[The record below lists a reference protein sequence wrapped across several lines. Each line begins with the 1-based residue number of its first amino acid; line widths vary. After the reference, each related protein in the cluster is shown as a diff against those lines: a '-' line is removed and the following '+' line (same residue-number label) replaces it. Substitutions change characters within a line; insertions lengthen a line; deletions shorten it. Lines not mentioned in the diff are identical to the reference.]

1 MKCVICWKQ
10 YIIIAMVDDRV
21 KCTMKNESKNKNQ
34 TTLERKL
41 WHWITTFKEELSLAD
56 NVYFVGYSDNR
67 YDKAN
72 NWPLYY
78 G

>member
-1 MKCVICWKQ
+1 MSQKI
-10 YIIIAMVDDRV
+10 
-21 KCTMKNESKNKNQ
+21 KNKKPWNVNYD
-34 TTLERKL
+34 
-41 WHWITTFKEELSLAD
+41 HWITTFKEELSLAD

>member
-1 MKCVICWKQ
+1 
-10 YIIIAMVDDRV
+10 MVDDRV

-34 TTLERKL
+34 KNLKCKL

-67 YDKAN
+67 
-72 NWPLYY
+72 
-78 G
+78 

>member
-1 MKCVICWKQ
+1 MSQKIRIKKPWNVNYDI
-10 YIIIAMVDDRV
+10 
-21 KCTMKNESKNKNQ
+21 ESQ
-34 TTLERKL
+34 
-41 WHWITTFKEELSLAD
+41 HWITTFKEELSLAD

-72 NWPLYY
+72 NLPLYY